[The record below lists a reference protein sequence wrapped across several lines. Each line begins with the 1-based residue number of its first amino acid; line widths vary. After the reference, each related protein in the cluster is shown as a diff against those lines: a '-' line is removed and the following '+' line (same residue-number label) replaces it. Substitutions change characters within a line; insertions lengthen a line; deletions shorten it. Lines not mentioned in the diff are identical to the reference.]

1 MLVLNNEL
9 YEPDCVYKLG
19 SKWLEFAYCGINK
32 TPVARIFHKTK
43 TMFKT
48 SCFIGERAKTEKE
61 RFIRRIEH
69 KKNNTKQGT
78 FSNQNVFY
86 GDFLKTRKK
95 DSKGNPI
102 YEQTRKNFNGQYEIL
117 NTIHT
122 NYSTM

>member
-1 MLVLNNEL
+1 
-9 YEPDCVYKLG
+9 
-19 SKWLEFAYCGINK
+19 
-32 TPVARIFHKTK
+32 
-43 TMFKT
+43 MFKT

-95 DSKGNPI
+95 DIKGNPF
-102 YEQTRKNFNGQYEIL
+102 TT
-117 NTIHT
+117 NT
-122 NYSTM
+122 

>member
-48 SCFIGERAKTEKE
+48 SCFIGARAKTEKE

-69 KKNNTKQGT
+69 KKNNT
-78 FSNQNVFY
+78 
-86 GDFLKTRKK
+86 KK

>member
-1 MLVLNNEL
+1 MDRTFVAIK
-9 YEPDCVYKLG
+9 PDGVKRGL
-19 SKWLEFAYCGINK
+19 
-32 TPVARIFHKTK
+32 
-43 TMFKT
+43 
-48 SCFIGERAKTEKE
+48 IGNI
-61 RFIRRIEH
+61 IRRIEH
-69 KKNNTKQGT
+69 KKNNTKQGS

-95 DSKGNPI
+95 DIKGNPI

>member
-1 MLVLNNEL
+1 MYCCSEL
-9 YEPDCVYKLG
+9 LKVTRLIFNTNGYYKRV
-19 SKWLEFAYCGINK
+19 EFAVCQNCGTPHTLVYTMRKDGKDKEKFFKGK
-32 TPVARIFHKTK
+32 TAVNE
-43 TMFKT
+43 FK
-48 SCFIGERAKTEKE
+48 RYEK
-61 RFIRRIEH
+61 R
-69 KKNNTKQGT
+69 KNFCRQGS

-95 DSKGNPI
+95 DIKGNTI